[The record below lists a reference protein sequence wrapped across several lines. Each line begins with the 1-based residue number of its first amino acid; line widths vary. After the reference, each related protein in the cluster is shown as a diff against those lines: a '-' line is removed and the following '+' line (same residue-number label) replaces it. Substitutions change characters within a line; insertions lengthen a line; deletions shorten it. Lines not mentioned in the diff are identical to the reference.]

1 VTACAGTTVRAPTIY
16 ARPVPTRVAVLPTE
30 QGRQLLGPPP
40 DGVTVVVWPPA
51 DPPPAEAAEAGF
63 WVPQYLGRDGL
74 ERQIE
79 ALPKLEVVQLTTA
92 GADAFVGRL
101 PEGVTLCDARG
112 VHGGSTSEWVLTAVL
127 ASLRNFPEFV
137 RLQERKQWDQKFTGE
152 LAGKRVLIIGAG
164 DVGESIR
171 RRMLPF
177 DTTVTMVARRA
188 RDGAHGV
195 DELPE
200 LLPRHDVVV
209 VVVPLT
215 DATRGLVDAAFLARM
230 ADGALFVNAARG
242 PVAVTDALTAE
253 LTSGRLRAAVD
264 VTDPEPLPADHPLWD
279 APNLLLTPHVGG
291 AVEGFPARAYALV
304 RDQLARWAAGEPL
317 INVVEDGY

>member
-1 VTACAGTTVRAPTIY
+1 M
-16 ARPVPTRVAVLPTE
+16 PTRVALLPTE

-40 DGVTVVVWPPA
+40 GGVTVAIWPPT
-51 DPPPAEAAEAGF
+51 DPAPPEAAEAGF
-63 WVPQYLGRDGL
+63 WVPQYLSQDGL
-74 ERQIE
+74 EEQIA

-101 PEGVTLCDARG
+101 PEGVLLCDARG

-137 RLQERKQWDQKFTGE
+137 RFQERKHWEQKYTGE
-152 LAGKRVLIIGAG
+152 LAGKRVLVIGAG

-171 RRMLPF
+171 RRILPF
-177 DTTVTMVARRA
+177 DATVTMVARRA
-188 RDGAHGV
+188 RDDAHGV
-195 DELPE
+195 DELPR
-200 LLPRHDVVV
+200 LLPEHDVVI

-215 DATRGLVDAAFLARM
+215 EQTRGLVDAAFLARM

-242 PVAVTDALTAE
+242 PVTVTDALTAE
-253 LTSGRLRAAVD
+253 LASGRLRAALD
-264 VTDPEPLPADHPLWD
+264 VTDPEPLPADHPLWN

-291 AVEGFPARAYALV
+291 AVEGFPPRAYRLV
-304 RDQLARWAAGEPL
+304 REQLTRWATGEPL
-317 INVVEDGY
+317 RNVVENGY